1 MTRGERNN
9 NWGNIRVSSQ
19 NNWLGKTKNTV
30 EKAFEVFTT
39 PEFGL
44 RALIILL
51 NNYAKQGKDTIRE
64 IILTYAPPVENKTTS
79 YINTV
84 AKKVGVNP
92 DAKIDFKDTQQLKK
106 LLQAIVFV
114 ELGKIPTNFE
124 TVFTNVLNK
133 NYHGSLN
140 VVEKV
145 VKKKA
150 S

>member
-9 NWGNIRVSSQ
+9 NWGNIRVSSS
-19 NNWLGKTKNTV
+19 NNWLGKTSNAI

-51 NNYAKQGKDTIRE
+51 NNYVKQGKNTIKE
-64 IILTYAPPVENKTTS
+64 IILTYAPPVENNTTA

-84 AKKVGVNP
+84 AKKVGLGV
-92 DAKIDFKDTQQLKK
+92 DTVLNLNDKQQLKK
-106 LLQAIVFV
+106 VIQAIVFV
-114 ELGKIPTNFE
+114 ELGKIPTNFDS
-124 TVFTNVLNK
+124 VFTNVLNK
-133 NYHGSLN
+133 DYHGSLN